1 MQRILGRTSHLIALS
16 FVVLLTAHFSH
27 AAQGRQLTIVIDPG
41 HGGRDKGASR
51 KNVFEADI
59 TLKVGQYL
67 NELLKKDR
75 QFKPVLSRANEQGL
89 SLNERARIAKNTK
102 ADLLLSI
109 HVNSNPDPRARGAEF
124 YFQNQ
129 LQPDEESMFLAHK
142 ENSIDGQN
150 GEAPT
155 YDFLERHQLPGDVA
169 GIVTDLLDGDRVWRS
184 STIVKALR
192 TNWRGFRKGRPNGV
206 RQAPFFVLSQMTT
219 PSALVELG
227 FLTNAEDF
235 ADLTNDDRL
244 KAMAED
250 LYRGLKAYKESID
263 KARTNF

>member
-1 MQRILGRTSHLIALS
+1 M
-16 FVVLLTAHFSH
+16 
-27 AAQGRQLTIVIDPG
+27 TIVIDPG
-41 HGGRDKGASR
+41 HGGRDKGAVR
-51 KNVFEADI
+51 KGVNESDI

-67 NELLKKDR
+67 NELLKSDR
-75 QFKPVLSRANEQGL
+75 RFKPILSRNNEHGL
-89 SLNERARIAKNTK
+89 SLSDRAKVAKNSQ

-142 ENSIDGQN
+142 ENSIDGAADV
-150 GEAPT
+150 APT
-155 YDFLERHQLPGDVA
+155 YEFIDRNRFPADVA

-184 STIVKALR
+184 SNIVKALK
-192 TNWRGFRKGRPNGV
+192 THWRGFRKGRTNAV

-227 FLTNAEDF
+227 FLTNTEDF
-235 ADLTNDDRL
+235 SDLTNDEKLRS
-244 KAMAED
+244 MAED
-250 LYRGLKAYKESID
+250 LYRGLKAYKESMD
-263 KARTNF
+263 KARTSF